1 MEIFMN
7 DALTT
12 YKLIILY
19 MLDKVDFP
27 LTNSQVV
34 EFVLEKEYTT
44 YFTLQ
49 QVLGELNEAELVHVR
64 QVRNSSYYTITDAGR
79 ETLEYFGKDIP
90 EAMRRDADHFLKEHH
105 YQLRSESETL
115 ADYYQEK
122 PNLFIVR
129 CEVRE
134 KNHPLISL
142 SLSVTTK
149 EQASA
154 ICDNWKKH
162 NANVYAYL
170 IQTLMLGQSPAN

>member
-79 ETLEYFGKDIP
+79 ETLEYFGKI
-90 EAMRRDADHFLKEHH
+90 FLK
-105 YQLRSESETL
+105 
-115 ADYYQEK
+115 
-122 PNLFIVR
+122 R
-129 CEVRE
+129 CAGM
-134 KNHPLISL
+134 PI
-142 SLSVTTK
+142 
-149 EQASA
+149 
-154 ICDNWKKH
+154 IF
-162 NANVYAYL
+162 
-170 IQTLMLGQSPAN
+170 